1 MRELRQ
7 STGVKTYIYIYIY
20 HANARENVKGSGC
33 LNCLSGSLNN
43 YFKDEKE
50 RKKKSENSSLDR
62 VHMHMSRLVI

>member
-50 RKKKSENSSLDR
+50 RKKKR
-62 VHMHMSRLVI
+62 VKIVAWIECICTCQD